1 MRYKG
6 TLVSFD
12 EYMNILL
19 NDCEEWIDNTKKG
32 TLGKVFIRCNN
43 VLYISR
49 AEESK
54 ETKTDIQK
62 DEEMA
67 E

>member
-1 MRYKG
+1 
-6 TLVSFD
+6 
-12 EYMNILL
+12 MNILL

-54 ETKTDIQK
+54 ETKTEIQK